1 MTTLEAGTEALT
13 SPAGFDELFRRIEDE
28 DTTYVLLN
36 VLPRAAFEAGRIP
49 GSLNLPLGEIA
60 ERAHEAL
67 PSREQETIVYCA
79 SSHCSLAGQGV
90 ALLRGLGY
98 SRVREFAG
106 GMEEWT
112 ERGGRIERAALAD
125 HAAAPPRPAGKLA
138 RLARFSPAAAF
149 AWASDQPLR
158 ILFDIWL
165 AIGTL
170 FAIAYWSAAGL
181 GGGGLAAG
189 AVPVARD
196 LAGLGTAFGF
206 SFAMALSAS
215 YGEVAAMGWMRYAA
229 LVETALCLVL
239 FSALISRVL
248 GARQE
253 ALLSEVHR
261 LAFENRIGRVRTN
274 LHLVLAE
281 LGEISGDCENPAVP
295 PRRLRTRMEGVAMI
309 FAGEMQAVRDLVH
322 GHPGEADDSTLE
334 ALFTCLAAG
343 LQELADL
350 LTCLPARQAAVRHPA
365 AGPAA
370 HRAARRRS
378 LRRLLRPPAHP
389 RAPQRH
395 GPRPPPLP
403 VALRRAAARGPR
415 APLRAGRLRRPG
427 PPAAGSRGAEARG
440 PRLVPQSLHRRL
452 NGSAPVAP

>member
-1 MTTLEAGTEALT
+1 MEAGIEAALT
-13 SPAGFDELFRRIEDE
+13 SPAGFDEIFRRIEDE

-36 VLPRAAFEAGRIP
+36 VLPRAAFESGRIP
-49 GSLNLPLGEIA
+49 GSLNLPLAEIA

-67 PSREQETIVYCA
+67 PSRDQETIVYCA

-112 ERGGRIERAALAD
+112 ERGGRVERAAPAI

-138 RLARFSPAAAF
+138 RMARFSPAAAF

-170 FAIAYWSAAGL
+170 FAIAYWAAAGP
-181 GGGGLAAG
+181 GGAGLVAG

-239 FSALISRVL
+239 FSALISRIL
-248 GARQE
+248 GVRQE
-253 ALLSEVHR
+253 ALLAEVHR

-295 PRRLRTRMEGVAMI
+295 PRRLRARMEGVAMI
-309 FAGEMQAVRDLVH
+309 FAGEMQAVRDVVH
-322 GHPGEADDSTLE
+322 GRPGEADDTTLE
-334 ALFTCLAAG
+334 ALFACLAAG

-350 LTCLPARQAAVRHPA
+350 LTCLPARQVRS
-365 AGPAA
+365 GT
-370 HRAARRRS
+370 
-378 LRRLLRPPAHP
+378 LRRGLRRIAQLGNDLCGACSARPLTPALRNGMDRVHRLCQSLCDEPRPGDSAPPFALAGSDGRIHRLQDHVGQRPVVLSWFP
-389 RAPQRH
+389 RAFT
-395 GPRPPPLP
+395 G
-403 VALRRAAARGPR
+403 G
-415 APLRAGRLRRPG
+415 
-427 PPAAGSRGAEARG
+427 
-440 PRLVPQSLHRRL
+440 
-452 NGSAPVAP
+452 